1 MAYVIKD
8 RQLVVT
14 FRDIRNNTRRRVV
27 EIDGSNVITDD
38 DAINMNEVSK
48 STVRSYWEEV
58 KQVDMGNSADAD
70 SEVKDTARLYF
81 LMENDTQSYFD
92 IVDPK
97 DDLFVSVDGKLAMDV
112 KAYDDLSLVNG
123 AENSLKFIIDDIL
136 GGRILV
142 SDGETPHSY
151 LHGVRL

>member
-1 MAYVIKD
+1 MAYTVKD
-8 RQLVVT
+8 RQLVIT
-14 FRDIRNNTRRRVV
+14 YRDIRNKTRRRVM
-27 EIDGSNVITDD
+27 EISASNLIVDD

-48 STVRSYWEEV
+48 STVRSYWEEE
-58 KQVDMGNSADAD
+58 KQVDMGNVADSD

-81 LMENDTQSYFD
+81 LMEDDTQAYFD

-97 DDLFVSVDGKLAMDV
+97 NDLFVSVEGKLADEI
-112 KAYDDLSLVNG
+112 KAYGDLDILNG
-123 AENSLKFIIDDIL
+123 AENSLKFLIDDII
-136 GGRILV
+136 GGRILI

>member
-1 MAYVIKD
+1 MAYTVKD
-8 RQLVVT
+8 RQLVIT
-14 FRDIRNNTRRRVV
+14 YRDVRNNTRRRVM
-27 EIDGSNVITDD
+27 EIDASNLIVDD

-58 KQVDMGNSADAD
+58 KQVDMANGADSD

-97 DDLFVSVDGKLAMDV
+97 DDLFVSVDGKLAMDI
-112 KAYDDLSLVNG
+112 KAYGDLSLLNG

-136 GGRILV
+136 GGRILI

>member
-1 MAYVIKD
+1 MAFTVKD
-8 RQLVVT
+8 RQLVIT
-14 FRDIRNNTRRRVV
+14 YRDIRNNTRRRVI
-27 EIDGSNVITDD
+27 EIDTSNLIVDD

-48 STVRSYWEEV
+48 STVRSYWEEE

-136 GGRILV
+136 GGRILI

-151 LHGVRL
+151 LHGTRL